1 MLYTFKKYL
10 DYFSKISIELKYLVI
25 IIMFALIIDMEIS
38 NEAHLIDKY
47 ISNDIGIIIFILV
60 SLTYLVRLFLGG
72 YFLLSKGS
80 FLIILSIKSLIL

>member
-25 IIMFALIIDMEIS
+25 IIMIALIIDMEIS

-72 YFLLSKGS
+72 YFLLSNGS

>member
-25 IIMFALIIDMEIS
+25 IIMIALIIDMEIS

-60 SLTYLVRLFLGG
+60 SLTYLVRLFLGR
-72 YFLLSKGS
+72 YFLLSIGS

>member
-25 IIMFALIIDMEIS
+25 IIMIALIIDMEIS

-72 YFLLSKGS
+72 YSLLSKGS